1 MIEDGL
7 YLFVYSEINPVLNV
21 LGHSLRHDH
30 NMALFKKQGMHVELV
45 FHTELERFSGIKHH
59 NVAFYDKKEA
69 REYIS
74 EVLESF
80 DICMDDLRG
89 VYGVPGLDDNEKL
102 DYSSLISDSGFSYH
116 AISHLYTSMLD
127 TEKIMNN
134 DMISL
139 AYDGGPDSLID
150 EKVFQKPLFCG
161 CVSRKGKISYF
172 PISSPGGYWLYV
184 SNIFGMPEGT
194 LMALAYASEV
204 RSLESFDTF
213 PDYVYSSDKKKCM
226 KALDFVINRIMSYKK
241 EDKGIL
247 FSDYDDR
254 FSFEEIKISMI
265 MKIIQEKSIE
275 NVFLQIDRIL
285 EKYELNPN
293 ETIISLSGGYALNCP
308 TNFDI
313 MDRYKFK
320 EMMCAP
326 CVNDGGLSIGMGL
339 YFFKKFM
346 DSFIYKFEGAFYGYD
361 DRKNFAD
368 TVDIYRDYISDVSEN
383 VKKISDDILKSP
395 ILWLDGNA
403 EIGPRALGHRSIIA
417 DARNK
422 DHKDLLNI
430 YKQREWW
437 RPVAPIVLAE
447 DIGDWFEDSYLSP
460 YMLHN
465 FTVKAEKAEIIPAV
479 LHFDLTA
486 RVQSLKRE
494 DNESLYNVIREI
506 KEKTNVPIVCN
517 TSMNDKG
524 EPIINTL
531 AEAINFAL
539 RKKIGII
546 YAYGHRIVL
555 KNHDLY
561 TEMKWLKRND
571 WPFVN
576 HRRDREC
583 VMKKY
588 NPFRLP
594 YQDFL
599 VYMFN
604 PQLRKMDITKEKDY
618 KKVES
623 MIKKMKL
630 LGSNLIIFEEW
641 GKKIG
646 EGDIEA

>member
-1 MIEDGL
+1 
-7 YLFVYSEINPVLNV
+7 
-21 LGHSLRHDH
+21 
-30 NMALFKKQGMHVELV
+30 
-45 FHTELERFSGIKHH
+45 
-59 NVAFYDKKEA
+59 
-69 REYIS
+69 
-74 EVLESF
+74 
-80 DICMDDLRG
+80 
-89 VYGVPGLDDNEKL
+89 
-102 DYSSLISDSGFSYH
+102 
-116 AISHLYTSMLD
+116 
-127 TEKIMNN
+127 
-134 DMISL
+134 
-139 AYDGGPDSLID
+139 
-150 EKVFQKPLFCG
+150 
-161 CVSRKGKISYF
+161 
-172 PISSPGGYWLYV
+172 
-184 SNIFGMPEGT
+184 
-194 LMALAYASEV
+194 
-204 RSLESFDTF
+204 
-213 PDYVYSSDKKKCM
+213 
-226 KALDFVINRIMSYKK
+226 
-241 EDKGIL
+241 
-247 FSDYDDR
+247 
-254 FSFEEIKISMI
+254 
-265 MKIIQEKSIE
+265 MKIILEKSIE

-494 DNESLYNVIREI
+494 DNESLYN
-506 KEKTNVPIVCN
+506 
-517 TSMNDKG
+517 D
-524 EPIINTL
+524 
-531 AEAINFAL
+531 
-539 RKKIGII
+539 
-546 YAYGHRIVL
+546 
-555 KNHDLY
+555 
-561 TEMKWLKRND
+561 KRNKGK
-571 WPFVN
+571 N
-576 HRRDREC
+576 KC
-583 VMKKY
+583 
-588 NPFRLP
+588 
-594 YQDFL
+594 
-599 VYMFN
+599 
-604 PQLRKMDITKEKDY
+604 
-618 KKVES
+618 
-623 MIKKMKL
+623 
-630 LGSNLIIFEEW
+630 SNRV
-641 GKKIG
+641 
-646 EGDIEA
+646 